1 MSINKF
7 SYLIFNKRTKI
18 IIRVKIKC
26 LNQIV
31 MGKLDVLLQ
40 MIECKA
46 IPVILKKI
54 QLQIN
59 QNPNLERLN
68 LLEETIGTLND
79 KDIRKDFT
87 TWI

>member
-1 MSINKF
+1 
-7 SYLIFNKRTKI
+7 
-18 IIRVKIKC
+18 
-26 LNQIV
+26 
-31 MGKLDVLLQ
+31 